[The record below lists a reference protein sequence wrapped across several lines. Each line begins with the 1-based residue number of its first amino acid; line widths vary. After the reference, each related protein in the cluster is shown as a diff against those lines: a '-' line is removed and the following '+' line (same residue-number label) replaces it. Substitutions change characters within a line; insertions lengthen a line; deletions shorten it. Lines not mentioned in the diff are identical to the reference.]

1 MEKSEIYAY
10 TPYKKKLF
18 DYLEIGCT
26 ILLVFIVN
34 ITAYF
39 HYGRTFAVFL
49 EMLILICILI
59 TRSPKLL
66 HFILYVLVL
75 EVIWKFYPYI
85 SNVLLLPML
94 IAIIISSIIVLL
106 FSTYQYW
113 FSWLNFGVITSAL
126 WLLGVLTIIVS
137 VVTLIIWAYWTN
149 NLGSGELCISLIKGY
164 SLTFIILVIIPLF
177 AIVNAFME
185 ELFFRGIIQ

>member
-39 HYGRTFAVFL
+39 YYGRTFAVFL

-94 IAIIISSIIVLL
+94 IAIIISSII
-106 FSTYQYW
+106 T
-113 FSWLNFGVITSAL
+113 
-126 WLLGVLTIIVS
+126 
-137 VVTLIIWAYWTN
+137 
-149 NLGSGELCISLIKGY
+149 
-164 SLTFIILVIIPLF
+164 
-177 AIVNAFME
+177 
-185 ELFFRGIIQ
+185 